1 MKIGRIVFLGDG
13 VVVVRGLP
21 DLRRPSFY
29 FSENL
34 FHLSLVRSSTL
45 KEMDPSVSLTRRK
58 SEIIECW

>member
-34 FHLSLVRSSTL
+34 FHLSLVRYLILS
-45 KEMDPSVSLTRRK
+45 EMVPSVSLTGRK
-58 SEIIECW
+58 SETFKRR